1 MTIFLGGEFLAEGF
15 IGSWVVMTKVRVC
28 EQNYHFTH
36 KNYNTVLFYMLKEE
50 KLLPMSI
57 SWVTFWY
64 LLAKVCFHEFIF
76 SILRMGLKIIA
87 QYSIETMPHIKLII
101 HSQLLSGEPYFTDKD
116 WIFKEGQS
124 VNE

>member
-1 MTIFLGGEFLAEGF
+1 
-15 IGSWVVMTKVRVC
+15 
-28 EQNYHFTH
+28 
-36 KNYNTVLFYMLKEE
+36 MLKEE

-64 LLAKVCFHEFIF
+64 LLEKVCFHEFIF
-76 SILRMGLKIIA
+76 SILRVGLKIIA

-101 HSQLLSGEPYFTDKD
+101 HSQLLSDEPYVTDKD
-116 WIFKEGQS
+116 WISKEGQS